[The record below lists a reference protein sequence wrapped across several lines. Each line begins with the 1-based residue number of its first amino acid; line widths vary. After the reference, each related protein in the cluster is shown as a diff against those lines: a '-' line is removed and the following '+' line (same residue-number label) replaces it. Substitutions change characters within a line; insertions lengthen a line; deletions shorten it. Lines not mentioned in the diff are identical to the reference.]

1 MGVIRCLIVK
11 QLWAGSEFRNKATPA
26 VDNRPSLLQFLFL
39 AIRWIIDGVP
49 YPLGVFRWYYLIR
62 TRRPQVCVTG
72 GCTISAKR

>member
-39 AIRWIIDGVP
+39 AIRWIID
-49 YPLGVFRWYYLIR
+49 RWVSHTHLAF
-62 TRRPQVCVTG
+62 PG
-72 GCTISAKR
+72 GTT